1 MNFISPSRYAKK
13 MIGKTTVVKSII
25 IAIVTVF
32 SVKLSN
38 DPMMSRVV
46 NRTMKYKV
54 INDTYTLSFN

>member
-38 DPMMSRVV
+38 NTMKTRV
-46 NRTMKYKV
+46 NTTMKYKV

>member
-38 DPMMSRVV
+38 NTMKTRV
-46 NRTMKYKV
+46 NGTMKYKV